1 MAINKFKLLS
11 IDLLPHDK
19 CSPDQSAVSAQP
31 YQAIHMSG
39 QSIATASI
47 LRWRTSFQSMTNDT
61 AATGERGREHHKEPH
76 YRRQIAVKKRTKS
89 GVWDA
94 GREVEIYALVC
105 SVQHTATV
113 GHGKLFIYG
122 LIYGA
127 HLSSRGQWPKPPLS
141 SWITSTTFCDIAAH
155 GNWLRPIANGLRH
168 TNL

>member
-76 YRRQIAVKKRTKS
+76 YRRQIAVKKRTKRGGLGWGKEGGNLCS
-89 GVWDA
+89 CLFSIAHGD
-94 GREVEIYALVC
+94 GRTWETIHLWPYLWGAFKQPRPVAKTAAVKLDYIYNVLRYC
-105 SVQHTATV
+105 
-113 GHGKLFIYG
+113 
-122 LIYGA
+122 
-127 HLSSRGQWPKPPLS
+127 S
-141 SWITSTTFCDIAAH
+141 SWQLAASY
-155 GNWLRPIANGLRH
+155 R
-168 TNL
+168 